1 MFEDEKNLDA
11 IMFMECS
18 GEEPHGDMIMSE
30 VPSFGTPG
38 SLIFVVGAL
47 LLFLVTLYQPKLGS
61 DDHQKSI

>member
-1 MFEDEKNLDA
+1 
-11 IMFMECS
+11 
-18 GEEPHGDMIMSE
+18 MIMSE

>member
-1 MFEDEKNLDA
+1 
-11 IMFMECS
+11 MFMECS
-18 GEEPHGDMIMSE
+18 GGEPHGDMIMSE